1 MGLLGEPNS
10 LLHVL
15 SYFLLFLPT
24 MIGGLLIPIGLLR
37 LTGWMTTG
45 NTVENPIGERP
56 EYRSRLHR
64 FATFA
69 TGFVCML
76 ASGVVLTV
84 VVEGVLFAPSG

>member
-1 MGLLGEPNS
+1 MGVVGEPNS
-10 LLHVL
+10 LLYML
-15 SYFLLFLPT
+15 SYFLLFPPM

-45 NTVENPIGERP
+45 NSVENAIGERP
-56 EYRSRLHR
+56 EYKSRLHR

-76 ASGVVLTV
+76 ASGVVFLV
-84 VVEGVLFAPSG
+84 VVEGVLFGPLG